1 MIIALTNFVL
11 FLVGL
16 IFDFYIIILMLHLLI
31 QKLGA
36 NYHNLVSQFV
46 IRVTSLFVSPMQRI
60 IPEFNGFNLAIVF
73 LIIVLE
79 FMQAFLL
86 FWLRYRLMPHF
97 EGLLLISICALG
109 NKFVS
114 LYFYVIIFRV
124 IMSWMVS
131 LQQSPVAEIVFLIT
145 EPVMRPIRR
154 LIPAIAGFDSPTL
167 FLLILFPLISF
178 LIFDPLMNIGT
189 RLALM

>member
-1 MIIALTNFVL
+1 M
-11 FLVGL
+11 FL
-16 IFDFYIIILMLHLLI
+16 
-31 QKLGA
+31 
-36 NYHNLVSQFV
+36 SFV

-86 FWLRYRLMPHF
+86 FWLRYRLRHHF
-97 EGLLLISICALG
+97 GGLLLISIGALG

-154 LIPAIAGFDSPTL
+154 LIPAIVGFDSPTL
-167 FLLILFPLISF
+167 FLLILFLLISF
-178 LIFDPLMNIGT
+178 LIFDSLMNVGT
-189 RLALM
+189 RHALM